1 MRFRA
6 GFTAAWQAHT
16 TRLLQTLRDWPWF
29 DTLRTL
35 QLRFVEDR
43 LGLTAGSLTFTT
55 LIALVP
61 LITVMLA
68 LFTAFPVFAAFQRAL
83 EIYFLQSL
91 VPDSIARPVLQA
103 LTQFAAQANRLGTAG
118 LFGLLV
124 SALAL
129 MLTID
134 HTLNAIWRVRRRRPF
149 AQRILVYWAA
159 LTLGPLL
166 LGVSL
171 SATTYAFSAGGD
183 REQVLPGAVQWL
195 LNAAEFALF
204 AAALTALFRYVPNV
218 HVRWA
223 HALAGGAFCAVAFEG
238 AKSLLAWYLTSVPTF
253 SAVYGTFATLPI
265 LLLWIYL
272 AWVIVLLGAVIAA
285 YAPSLQMHIVLRPPA
300 PGDRFE
306 LSLAVLR
313 RLAQARSGPRHGL
326 SALQVAQALQSDP
339 LQVEPLLELLV
350 ELDWGARLDEEGGA
364 RHVLLADPARTAA
377 APLVD
382 ALLLRPDTATQ
393 AFRQRAG
400 IAAMTLAEL
409 L

>member
-1 MRFRA
+1 VPA
-6 GFTAAWQAHT
+6 GAAWQAHT

-68 LFTAFPVFAAFQRAL
+68 LFTAFPDVRRLPARTRDLLSAEPGARQHRAAGA
-83 EIYFLQSL
+83 
-91 VPDSIARPVLQA
+91 AA
-103 LTQFAAQANRLGTAG
+103 LTQFAAKAAAWAPLGCS
-118 LFGLLV
+118 LLLV

-134 HTLNAIWRVRRRRPF
+134 RTLNAIWRVRQRRPF
-149 AQRILVYWAA
+149 AQRVLVYWAA

-350 ELDWGARLDEEGGA
+350 ELDWVARLDEEGGA

-382 ALLLRPDTATQ
+382 ALLLRPDAATQ